1 MMVKDFLDR
10 FILAHGEEPT
20 WTIYDKLG
28 LALFILA
35 VLLTAFLR

>member
-1 MMVKDFLDR
+1 MKVKDFLDC
-10 FILAHGEEPT
+10 FILAYGEEPT

>member
-1 MMVKDFLDR
+1 MKVKDFLDR
-10 FILAHGEEPT
+10 LILAHGEEPT

-35 VLLTAFLR
+35 VLLTVFLR